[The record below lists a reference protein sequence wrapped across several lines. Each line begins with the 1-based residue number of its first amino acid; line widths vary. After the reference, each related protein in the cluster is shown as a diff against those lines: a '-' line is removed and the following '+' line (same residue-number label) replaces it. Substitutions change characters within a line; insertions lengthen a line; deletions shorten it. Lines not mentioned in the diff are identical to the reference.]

1 MDTRGL
7 VARTLRTVLR
17 AVEGTYRPGPYN
29 LPVSGGWL
37 PAGTS
42 VNFWQ
47 KGENVN
53 TLSNRSA
60 MVEAC
65 ISAYAQTV
73 AMCPGDHWRAT
84 SKGGRVRI
92 SNSALTRILRR
103 PNAYQTISDFLL
115 NATRYLYADGNA
127 YALAVRNDRFE
138 ISELHLMNSVM
149 CWPRVAE
156 TGDIFY
162 NLGGNE
168 VINQE
173 IKGPLIVPQRDVLH
187 IRLHSDRRYP
197 FPLVGESPLMAALQD
212 IGLSD
217 AIGQQQLQF
226 YANQARP
233 SAVLSTELQL
243 DKNIVQALR
252 DRWDDQT
259 SGMNQGKTPVLTHG
273 LKVQPWAVGGKDANI
288 AEVMKISEQRI
299 ALAYRVPLQI
309 LGLSGGPSYGSA
321 EAMMQYWIAT
331 GLGFALNHIEEA
343 MGVLFQLK
351 GQPDEYVE
359 FDTGALLRS
368 ASKDR
373 IESLTKAVQGG
384 VFSPNEARNQEG
396 YDDVPFGDEPRV
408 QQQVVPLSA
417 AAKIPAPAGVGAHP
431 PPSPGPPAPPAP
443 PAPPVKDYSND
454 VKRETRRLI
463 DAAARVRRRFN

>member
-1 MDTRGL
+1 M
-7 VARTLRTVLR
+7 
-17 AVEGTYRPGPYN
+17 
-29 LPVSGGWL
+29 
-37 PAGTS
+37 
-42 VNFWQ
+42 
-47 KGENVN
+47 
-53 TLSNRSA
+53 
-60 MVEAC
+60 
-65 ISAYAQTV
+65 
-73 AMCPGDHWRAT
+73 
-84 SKGGRVRI
+84 
-92 SNSALTRILRR
+92 
-103 PNAYQTISDFLL
+103 SDFLL
-115 NATRYLYADGNA
+115 NATRQLYLDGNA
-127 YALAVRNDRFE
+127 YALALRNDRFE

-162 NLGGNE
+162 SLGGNE
-168 VINQE
+168 VIANQIE
-173 IKGPLIVPQRDVLH
+173 GPLVVPQRDVLH
-187 IRLHSDRRYP
+187 IRLHTDRRYP
-197 FPLVGESPLMAALQD
+197 FPLIGETPLISALSD
-212 IGLSD
+212 IDLGD

-243 DKNIVQALR
+243 DKDVVQALR

-259 SGMNQGKTPVLTHG
+259 RGMNQGKTPVLTHG

-288 AEVMKISEQRI
+288 ADVMKISEQRI

-309 LGLSGGPSYGSA
+309 LGLTGGPSYGSA
-321 EAMMQYWIAT
+321 EAVMQYWIAT

-343 MGVLFQLK
+343 IGKLFQLK

-368 ASKDR
+368 MFKDR
-373 IESLTKAVQGG
+373 IEGLTRAVQGG

-417 AAKIPAPAGVGAHP
+417 AGKIPAPGIGGAGPHP
-431 PPSPGPPAPPAP
+431 PPAPGPSAPPSAPPAP
-443 PAPPVKDYSND
+443 KDFSHD
-454 VKRETRRLI
+454 IKREAQRIR
-463 DAAARVRRRFN
+463 DGAARARRRFN